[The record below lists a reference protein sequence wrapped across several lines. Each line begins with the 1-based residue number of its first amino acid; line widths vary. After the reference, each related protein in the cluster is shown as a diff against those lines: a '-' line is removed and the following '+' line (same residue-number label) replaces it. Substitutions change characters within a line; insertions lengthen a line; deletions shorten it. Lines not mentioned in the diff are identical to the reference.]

1 MPSKTLSMEE
11 DLNYLK
17 LAGYNVVDMVYDV
30 SLVGNPY
37 HSRKAGTI
45 VYWMAAPVIIHVI
58 LRNITQ
64 ISPSFLTI
72 YCNCFA
78 IP

>member
-45 VYWMAAPVIIHVI
+45 AAPVIIHVI